1 MIPSG
6 HQSPQWVGS
15 PRDTPHYLMPQQKL
29 SICYLI
35 VLSIF
40 YLCTS
45 YIQSIFYGPPL
56 LLWRP
61 LYIYIY
67 IHTLYIYTLHILD
80 VYPIYIYTLYMYVY
94 THSIDTLNI
103 PLSLAYSPPPTHRAV
118 GGDHHL
124 YFDHI
129 SLYNPIYTWTW
140 RGLACRINMENWLGP
155 KVPELK
161 IISQAAS
168 LTDGC
173 PRSGLAVQLFT
184 SPARVV
190 KRVETDAAWELS
202 HQGVVQTAWSFGDQ
216 LNLVPYIHKSWI

>member
-1 MIPSG
+1 MYMYITIYDPIRPPVPPMSWVPQGYPS
-6 HQSPQWVGS
+6 
-15 PRDTPHYLMPQQKL
+15 L
-29 SICYLI
+29 SYAA
-35 VLSIF
+35 LSIF

-61 LYIYIY
+61 IY
-67 IHTLYIYTLHILD
+67 IHTHSIYTLHILD
-80 VYPIYIYTLYMYVY
+80 VYPIYIYT
-94 THSIDTLNI
+94 HSIDILNI
-103 PLSLAYSPPPTHRAV
+103 PLSLAYSPPPTHRGV

-129 SLYNPIYTWTW
+129 SLYNPIYPWTW
-140 RGLACRINMENWLGP
+140 GGLACRINMENWLGP

-173 PRSGLAVQLFT
+173 PRSGMAVQLFT

-190 KRVETDAAWELS
+190 KRVELDAA
-202 HQGVVQTAWSFGDQ
+202 
-216 LNLVPYIHKSWI
+216 